1 MNVFEGPK
9 VREFSLNFVGVGKMG
24 YSKRE
29 IGAVNID
36 FNLVTMF
43 IVVIV
48 NFNAKTW
55 HVVKLILTLVT
66 KRTETCLITTIFF

>member
-1 MNVFEGPK
+1 
-9 VREFSLNFVGVGKMG
+9 MG

-36 FNLVTMF
+36 FNIVTMF

-48 NFNAKTW
+48 NFNAETW

-66 KRTETCLITTIFF
+66 KINRDMLNHDDIFLKVFRRLFMSQHFMNTSE

>member
-1 MNVFEGPK
+1 
-9 VREFSLNFVGVGKMG
+9 MG

-29 IGAVNID
+29 KGAVNID

-48 NFNAKTW
+48 NFNAETW

-66 KRTETCLITTIFF
+66 KINRDMLNHDDIFLKVFRRLFMSQHFMNTSE

>member
-1 MNVFEGPK
+1 
-9 VREFSLNFVGVGKMG
+9 MG

-29 IGAVNID
+29 KGAVNID

-48 NFNAKTW
+48 NFNAETW
-55 HVVKLILTLVT
+55 HVVKIILTLVT
-66 KRTETCLITTIFF
+66 KINRDMLTHDDIFLKVFRRLFMSQHFMNTSE

>member
-1 MNVFEGPK
+1 
-9 VREFSLNFVGVGKMG
+9 MG

-66 KRTETCLITTIFF
+66 KRTETCLIRTIFF

>member
-1 MNVFEGPK
+1 
-9 VREFSLNFVGVGKMG
+9 MG

-43 IVVIV
+43 IAVIV
-48 NFNAKTW
+48 NFNAETW

-66 KRTETCLITTIFF
+66 KINRDMLNHDDIFLKVLRRLFMSQHFINTSE